1 MLHAHLPQVSLLCR
15 TVASCDLTV
24 CCAICLL
31 SFPSFLLAARGERLG
46 LGAHSSTDTVAELGD
61 VYSSYRKLRST
72 SYHQM
77 IVEGVGVSNMAKG
90 G

>member
-1 MLHAHLPQVSLLCR
+1 MLACS
-15 TVASCDLTV
+15 TF
-24 CCAICLL
+24 I
-31 SFPSFLLAARGERLG
+31 AAAAAAVTGRGERLG
-46 LGAHSSTDTVAELGD
+46 LGAHDSADTTAQLGD